1 MTFFPGLKSLQR
13 LTSDLKRYSAANCD
27 VVTRD
32 AFDALYR
39 KTHHESTFWAPETI
53 EVFHVPRLTAL
64 VAQEGINR
72 LTRSV
77 LDTFWTTF
85 LIGLPPELARAYV
98 SLVPPLHDGRRILT
112 SQCQSTPSSAS
123 SSSSLSD
130 ASRGMVSASGST
142 SASPISSADHIS
154 SDSSSDSESSDSSS
168 VADE

>member
-53 EVFHVPRLTAL
+53 EVFHVPRLTAW

-98 SLVPPLHDGRRILT
+98 SLVPPLHDGSILT

-154 SDSSSDSESSDSSS
+154 SDSSSDSECSDSSS